1 MKIRHSGFTLIELM
15 IVIVIV
21 ALLVSLAL
29 PSYTQWVR
37 KGHRG
42 DAQATLI
49 NWANNLE
56 IFRAS
61 NNGYNATGAPGAPTD
76 PDNRYVYTITSAANT
91 FTLTATAQATGG
103 QNSDKERGT
112 SCTPLTLNQANIKT
126 PAVCWQE

>member
-1 MKIRHSGFTLIELM
+1 M
-15 IVIVIV
+15 
-21 ALLVSLAL
+21 SLAL

-61 NNGYNATGAPGAPTD
+61 NNGYNATGALGLDTSYIIRPGYNPAPER
-76 PDNRYVYTITSAANT
+76 NLWLNARYQ
-91 FTLTATAQATGG
+91 F
-103 QNSDKERGT
+103 
-112 SCTPLTLNQANIKT
+112 
-126 PAVCWQE
+126 